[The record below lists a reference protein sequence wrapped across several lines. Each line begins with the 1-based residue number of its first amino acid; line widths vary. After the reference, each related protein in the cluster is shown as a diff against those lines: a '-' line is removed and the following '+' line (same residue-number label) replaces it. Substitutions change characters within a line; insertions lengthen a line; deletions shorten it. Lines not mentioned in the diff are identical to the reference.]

1 MNTPARQL
9 SPLTL
14 MVAAFFAAAALAAL
28 TSFFYMVATKVAS
41 NDTQLLAAYD
51 RQVSQQLAAMCGS
64 AGMLVLDPQSNQHYC
79 LYRNPDGATM
89 SRPVDLANL

>member
-1 MNTPARQL
+1 MTNRKPN
-9 SPLTL
+9 PLALLAATI
-14 MVAAFFAAAALAAL
+14 VAACAFAAICA
-28 TSFFYMVATKVAS
+28 FFFMVATKVAS
-41 NDTQLLAAYD
+41 NDAQLLAAYD

-64 AGMLVLDPQSNQHYC
+64 AGVLVLDPQSNQHYC